1 MRAQLVHLE
10 KGREGIGALMRDY
23 VSIKK
28 RIFAVLILLIMATP
42 VLSENEIEGLGR
54 LFIDAEQREK
64 LEAVRRGTYNAEAEK
79 ESRLS
84 NIRVNGLVIRSDGE
98 NVVWINGENTLD
110 GNILK
115 GLSVNSD
122 SANKENYNV
131 RVMVDDKPVSIKPG
145 QNWSEG
151 TGTIKDNY

>member
-1 MRAQLVHLE
+1 MNTIISVKTGLSFVLLLMLNAAP
-10 KGREGIGALMRDY
+10 ALSDE
-23 VSIKK
+23 S
-28 RIFAVLILLIMATP
+28 
-42 VLSENEIEGLGR
+42 IEGLGK

-84 NIRVNGLVIRSDGE
+84 NIRVNGLMLRADGE
-98 NVVWINGENTLD
+98 NVVWINGESTL
-110 GNILK
+110 GGKKIQ
-115 GLSVNSD
+115 GLSINPSSVD
-122 SANKENYNV
+122 AETYKV
-131 RVMVDDKPVSIKPG
+131 RVNVDGKRVNIKPG